1 MLILLNLTD
10 LMRFRRH
17 TILTQEFLKEHFEY
31 LDGHLWWVKP
41 RARAVKVGQQFG
53 CYSNG
58 YRIGKIKGKMY
69 YEHRLIW
76 LYHYGAWPKEYVD
89 HINGIK
95 DDNRIENLR
104 EATRQQNQFNKKS
117 LVGAISQY
125 KGVSWYKLSKKWRAD
140 YGYKGKVYYLGL
152 YETEAEA
159 AEAYRKATEH
169 LHKDYANYD

>member
-1 MLILLNLTD
+1 MTYVFSEEQI
-10 LMRFRRH
+10 
-17 TILTQEFLKEHFEY
+17 TQEVLKEYLEY
-31 LDGHLWWVKP
+31 RDGHLWWVKSTS
-41 RARAVKVGQQFG
+41 RRVKIGQQFG
-53 CYSNG
+53 SCHNSG
-58 YRIGKIKGKMY
+58 YRRGKLKGKLH

-169 LHKDYANYD
+169 LHKDYANYE

>member
-1 MLILLNLTD
+1 MTYVFSEEQI
-10 LMRFRRH
+10 
-17 TILTQEFLKEHFEY
+17 TQEVLKEYLEY
-31 LDGHLWWVKP
+31 RDGHLWWVKSTS
-41 RARAVKVGQQFG
+41 RRVKIGQQFG
-53 CYSNG
+53 SCHNSG
-58 YRIGKIKGKMY
+58 YRRGKLKGKLH

-152 YETEAEA
+152 YETEEEA
-159 AEAYRKATEH
+159 AEAYRKATEDF
-169 LHKDYANYD
+169 HKEYANYE